1 MRIFRDRRDAGR
13 ALAAA
18 LAGEAAGRPV
28 VLGLARGGVPV
39 AAEIAAA
46 LGAPLDV
53 FVVRKLGV
61 PWQPELAMGAIASGG
76 VMVRNEEVLARLPDA
91 EDALEAVREREAVEL
106 AVRERRYRG
115 ARPPVPVAGRPVI
128 VVDDGLATGASMA
141 AAVRA
146 LRKAGATSIVVAV
159 PVGPP
164 ETCRRIAALCDRLVC
179 LEQPRGFMAVGQ
191 WYEDFGQTQDEEV
204 GELLAAAG
212 TTGQDPAL
220 GSTPGAKG

>member
-1 MRIFRDRRDAGR
+1 MRVFRDRRDAGH

-18 LAGEAAGRPV
+18 LADEADKRPL

-76 VMVRNEEVLARLPDA
+76 VLVRNEEVLGSLPAAA
-91 EDALEAVREREAVEL
+91 ESLEAVRQREATEL
-106 AVRERRYRG
+106 ALREQRYRG
-115 ARPPVPVAGRPVI
+115 ARPAVPVTGRRVI
-128 VVDDGLATGASMA
+128 VADDGLATGTSMI

-146 LRKAGATSIVVAV
+146 LRQAGAAAIVVAV

-164 ETCRRIAALCDRLVC
+164 DTCRRIATLCDRLVC
-179 LEQPRGFMAVGQ
+179 LEQPRWFMAVGQ
-191 WYEDFGQTQDEEV
+191 WYEDFRQTEDEEV
-204 GELLAAAG
+204 TAALRDAASRPQE
-212 TTGQDPAL
+212 TAR

>member
-13 ALAAA
+13 ALAEV
-18 LAGEAAGRPV
+18 LADEASKHPV
-28 VLGLARGGVPV
+28 VLGLARGGLPV
-39 AAEIAAA
+39 AAEVAAA

-76 VMVRNEEVLARLPDA
+76 VLVRNEEVLAGFAGAD
-91 EDALEAVREREAVEL
+91 EALETVRARETAEL
-106 AVRERRYRG
+106 EARERRYRG
-115 ARPPVPVAGRPVI
+115 GRAPLAVAGRHVI
-128 VVDDGLATGASMA
+128 VVDDGLATGSSML

-146 LRKAGATSIVVAV
+146 LRQAGAASVVVAV

-164 ETCRRIAALCDRLVC
+164 DTCRRIAAACDRLVC
-179 LEQPRGFMAVGQ
+179 LEQPAWFAAVGQ
-191 WYEDFGQTQDEEV
+191 WYEDFAQTEDEEV
-204 GELLAAAG
+204 AALLRSPLPAAQ
-212 TTGQDPAL
+212 QDAR

>member
-1 MRIFRDRRDAGR
+1 MRVFVDRREAGQ

-18 LAGEAAGRPV
+18 LADESEARPV

-39 AAEIAAA
+39 AAQVAAA

-76 VMVRNEEVLARLPDA
+76 VLVRNEDVLERLPEA
-91 EDALEAVREREAVEL
+91 EAVLEAVRQREAAEL
-106 AVRERRYRG
+106 LARERRYRG
-115 ARPPVPVAGRPVI
+115 SRPAVPVAGRRVI
-128 VVDDGLATGASMA
+128 VADDGLATGSSMI

-146 LRKAGATSIVVAV
+146 LRKAGAGSIVVAV

-164 ETCRRIAALCDRLVC
+164 DTCRRIEELCDRLVC
-179 LEQPRGFMAVGQ
+179 LERPRWFMAVGQ
-191 WYEDFGQTQDEEV
+191 WYEDFQQTEDEEV
-204 GELLAAAG
+204 SGLLETAAERQAA
-212 TTGQDPAL
+212 PR

>member
-18 LAGEAAGRPV
+18 LAGEAAARPV

-46 LGAPLDV
+46 LGAPLEV

-76 VMVRNEEVLARLPDA
+76 VLVRNEEVLASLPAA
-91 EDALEAVREREAVEL
+91 EQSLEEVRSRESQEL
-106 AVRERRYRG
+106 AERERRYRG
-115 ARPPVPVAGRPVI
+115 GRPPVLVAGRRVI
-128 VVDDGLATGASMA
+128 VADDGLATGSSMI

-146 LRKAGATSIVVAV
+146 LRAAGAASIVVAV

-164 ETCRRIAALCDRLVC
+164 DTCRQIAALCERLVC
-179 LEQPRGFMAVGQ
+179 LEKPAWFTAVGQ
-191 WYEDFGQTQDEEV
+191 WYGDFGQTEDDEV
-204 GELLAAAG
+204 VALLDASARDQVAAR
-212 TTGQDPAL
+212 

>member
-13 ALAAA
+13 ALAEA
-18 LAGEAAGRPV
+18 LADEAAKQPI

-39 AAEIAAA
+39 AAEVAAA

-76 VMVRNEEVLARLPDA
+76 VLVRNEEVLAGFAGA
-91 EDALEAVREREAVEL
+91 EEALEQVRARERVEL
-106 AVRERRYRG
+106 ESRERRYRG
-115 ARPPVPVAGRPVI
+115 GRAPLPVEGRPVI
-128 VVDDGLATGASMA
+128 VVDDGLATGSSML

-146 LRKAGATSIVVAV
+146 LRQAGAASVVVTV

-164 ETCRRIAALCDRLVC
+164 DTCRRIAAVCDRLVC
-179 LEQPRGFMAVGQ
+179 LEQPAWFAAVGQ
-191 WYEDFGQTQDEEV
+191 WYEDFAQTDDEEV
-204 GELLAAAG
+204 AALL
-212 TTGQDPAL
+212 
-220 GSTPGAKG
+220 

>member
-1 MRIFRDRRDAGR
+1 MRVFRDRREAGL

-18 LAGEAAGRPV
+18 LADESGTHPV

-61 PWQPELAMGAIASGG
+61 PRQPELAMGAIASGG
-76 VMVRNEEVLARLPDA
+76 VVVRNEEVLERLPQA
-91 EDALEAVREREAVEL
+91 EAALETVRQRETAEL
-106 AVRERRYRG
+106 IARERRYRG
-115 ARPPVPVAGRPVI
+115 SRPAVPVAGRRVI
-128 VVDDGLATGASMA
+128 VADDGLATGSSMI

-146 LRKAGATSIVVAV
+146 LRSAGAGSIVVAV

-164 ETCRRIAALCDRLVC
+164 DTCRRIEALCDRLVC
-179 LEQPRGFMAVGQ
+179 LEQPRWFMAVGQ
-191 WYEDFGQTQDEEV
+191 WYEDFRQTEDAEV
-204 GELLAAAG
+204 SELLEAAA
-212 TTGQDPAL
+212 
-220 GSTPGAKG
+220 

>member
-18 LAGEAAGRPV
+18 LADEAGRRPV

-53 FVVRKLGV
+53 FIVRKLGV

-76 VMVRNEEVLARLPDA
+76 VLVRNEELLAGFGGGA
-91 EDALEAVREREAVEL
+91 EALEAVRGREAREL
-106 AVRERRYRG
+106 EARERRYRG
-115 ARPPVPVAGRPVI
+115 TRPPVEVAGRNVI
-128 VVDDGLATGASMA
+128 LVDDGLATGSSMLA
-141 AAVRA
+141 AIEA
-146 LRKAGATSIVVAV
+146 LRAAGAASVVAAV

-164 ETCRRIAALCDRLVC
+164 DTCRRVARAADRLVC
-179 LEQPRGFMAVGQ
+179 LEQPRAFMAVGQ
-191 WYEDFGQTQDEEV
+191 WYDDFEQTTDEEV
-204 GELLAAAG
+204 VELLG
-212 TTGQDPAL
+212 TARRDQYPAR
-220 GSTPGAKG
+220 GSTPGANG

>member
-18 LAGEAAGRPV
+18 LAGEASARPV

-46 LGAPLDV
+46 LRAPLDV

-61 PWQPELAMGAIASGG
+61 PWQPELAMGAIASGD
-76 VMVRNEEVLARLPDA
+76 VLVRNEDVLASLPAA
-91 EDALEAVREREAVEL
+91 EQSLEEARRRESQEL
-106 AVRERRYRG
+106 AERERRYRG
-115 ARPPVPVAGRPVI
+115 GRPPVPVAGRVVI
-128 VVDDGLATGASMA
+128 VVDDGLATGSSMI

-146 LRKAGATSIVVAV
+146 LRAAGAASIVVAV

-164 ETCRRIAALCDRLVC
+164 ETCRRIAALCERLVC
-179 LEQPRGFMAVGQ
+179 LEKPAWFMAVGQ
-191 WYEDFGQTQDEEV
+191 WYEDFGQTEDDEV
-204 GELLAAAG
+204 VALLDAS
-212 TTGQDPAL
+212 TGDQAPL
-220 GSTPGAKG
+220 RGSTPGAKG

>member
-1 MRIFRDRRDAGR
+1 MRVFRDRREAGR
-13 ALAAA
+13 ALASA
-18 LAGEAAGRPV
+18 LADESDACPV

-39 AAEIAAA
+39 AAEIAEA

-76 VMVRNEEVLARLPDA
+76 VLVRNEEVLARLPQAEASLDA
-91 EDALEAVREREAVEL
+91 ARQRETEEL
-106 AVRERRYRG
+106 AARERRYRG
-115 ARPPVPVAGRPVI
+115 SRPAVPVAGRRVI
-128 VVDDGLATGASMA
+128 VADDGLATGSSMI

-146 LRKAGATSIVVAV
+146 LRKAGAESVVVAV

-164 ETCRRIAALCDRLVC
+164 DTCRRIEGLCDRLVC
-179 LEQPRGFMAVGQ
+179 LERPRWFMAVGQ
-191 WYEDFGQTQDEEV
+191 WYEDFRQTEDDEV
-204 GELLAAAG
+204 SELLVTAAEA
-212 TTGQDPAL
+212 QAAPR